1 MEAPP
6 GKEKILK
13 RDDSMIKISI
23 PALTVYKTLLKMRD
37 VHLYFFNFRY

>member
-1 MEAPP
+1 MNFIYEVVSIIVEAPP

-23 PALTVYKTLLKMRD
+23 PALTIYKTLLKMR
-37 VHLYFFNFRY
+37 

>member
-37 VHLYFFNFRY
+37 VQLYFFIFRY